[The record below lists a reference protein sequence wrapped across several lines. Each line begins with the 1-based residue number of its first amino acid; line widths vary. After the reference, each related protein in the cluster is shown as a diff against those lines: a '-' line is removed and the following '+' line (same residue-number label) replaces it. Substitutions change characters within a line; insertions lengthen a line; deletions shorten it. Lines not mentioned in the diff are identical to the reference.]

1 MKSTTNR
8 CIKDDKMSDI
18 EEYIVPI
25 KISELVELIAK
36 KKQLSHQDAMC
47 YLYNSNFY
55 LKLYDAEA
63 KWWYLPVEELYL
75 ELEKEKKLEKKVF
88 SSQELLFVI
97 FCIERFAKKQ
107 QKSTLEVY
115 SLFKDKGLISYLSQN
130 FEVLHTQGEEY
141 ILEDIGLYLKRR
153 R

>member
-1 MKSTTNR
+1 
-8 CIKDDKMSDI
+8 MSDI

-55 LKLYDAEA
+55 LKLYDAKA

-88 SSQELLFVI
+88 SSQELSFLV